1 MLCEDTIFLLQETIK
16 QQNQQTTFQIVDETI
31 ELEKI
36 ITIKIKK
43 DNNKKMKKIGLNKK
57 FRMGW
62 NDYVRLMSLKHFP
75 SLSCDLSHTTTMLM
89 LIMTLMALT
98 FSTTKTF
105 AQKSL
110 GTQYEVADNVDELV
124 GIDPSDD
131 YLSRTGKTMPT
142 DPNKILCFYNVG
154 AKSFLSPGAKW
165 GTQASLDNTAYTL
178 WLNEPSGNSDF
189 FNIVNNLGNSSTGT
203 YLGFG
208 DKNGPDASD
217 LYMDRG
223 IHNFVFEKAPDY
235 KDNNKVYYVKTTNN
249 GKDYYVQAYPDE
261 NKYCNFN
268 EKQLTEAD
276 ADYKNQEW
284 KIITKTE
291 YYTLLK
297 ANPANME
304 DVIDF
309 SFIIH
314 TPSFRIHDNGV
325 SSWTATAET
334 DKIFFGDNMQ
344 YKTYANRATDT
355 WGAAGV
361 GNYNRNHQQDCGK
374 LFYSY
379 ARGAMNFQLTQ
390 DIEVHKAGWYLLRC
404 NGFTTQVNKD
414 GKVSA
419 HLLMAVVTADGK
431 INKTAGYSAATL
443 NKLSREAASKLM
455 ADDATG
461 TGAGRAFFDGKYEN
475 QVQVCLEEKT
485 LGTIDKD
492 HPVKLRIG
500 YYVGDDCVPQ
510 EGDVTC
516 VDNFKLLYAGPRR
529 DPELILDE
537 DQPSLVY
544 LSNAKDVYKNSV
556 LHLKRTFTEG
566 KWNSLIL
573 PVDLKFGQMK
583 RTFGDD
589 VKVAKLTSLKDG
601 VVTFTTVEP
610 KQDSDVM
617 VKAFAPYIIKPTSLT
632 EDLDLE
638 YIAEKFY
645 TKLDKTT
652 GKISNAEWLAA
663 DGKSVS
669 TYENNRFELRI
680 PNNHYDIT
688 MVTLDRDSLI
698 KHLNFSEEDKTNY
711 AAGAYDKIN
720 WDNVSWKS
728 QTSFSTGAKEGELTC
743 YGTLAKTYYNDNGNG
758 VILPG
763 RDNLSG
769 AYIMRGGNIV
779 QVPSTK
785 EYGLK
790 GFRCWFEVKGGS
802 SQAKPLRLEIDGIS
816 DDATSIDEINSQ
828 PSQFTS
834 RHKGIS
840 GVFNLDGQKV
850 REGESTQ
857 NLPKGIYIVN
867 GRKVVVM

>member
-1 MLCEDTIFLLQETIK
+1 M
-16 QQNQQTTFQIVDETI
+16 N
-31 ELEKI
+31 
-36 ITIKIKK
+36 
-43 DNNKKMKKIGLNKK
+43 KIGLNKK

-75 SLSCDLSHTTTMLM
+75 SLSCDLSRTTTILM

-105 AQKSL
+105 AQTF
-110 GTQYEVADNVDELV
+110 GTTYDAADNIDQLV
-124 GIDPSDD
+124 GIDPNAECVAGTYNSDE
-131 YLSRTGKTMPT
+131 PT
-142 DPNKILCFYNVG
+142 DPNKQLCLYNVG
-154 AKSFLSPGAKW
+154 TKRFLSVGGYY
-165 GTQASLDNTAYTL
+165 GTHAALDNTPHGL
-178 WLNEPSGNSDF
+178 WFESVDNAADYNDNRFWINNRVAGSGSGTH
-189 FNIVNNLGNSSTGT
+189 LGCESSSGS
-203 YLGFG
+203 GH
-208 DKNGPDASD
+208 
-217 LYMDRG
+217 LYMDRSNGLYG
-223 IHNFVFEKAPDY
+223 IDGHNGLDGNNGATTFRFEKAPDY
-235 KDNNKVYYVKTTNN
+235 TETNKVYYLIMNRYVNSKWWTFYVSAFPNNEVCDCNIYNYTNI
-249 GKDYYVQAYPDE
+249 GS
-261 NKYCNFN
+261 
-268 EKQLTEAD
+268 D
-276 ADYKNQEW
+276 ADYQNKEW
-284 KIITKTE
+284 KIITRAE
-291 YYTLLK
+291 YYKLAL

-309 SFIIH
+309 SFLIKA
-314 TPSFRIHDNGV
+314 PSFRANDTDASN
-325 SSWTATAET
+325 WKATAET
-334 DKIFFGDNMQ
+334 DKLFFGDNNM
-344 YKTYANRATDT
+344 YKTYAIRDAQGGRELWSGFND
-355 WGAAGV
+355 G
-361 GNYNRNHQQDCGK
+361 HQKDYGK
-374 LFYSY
+374 MFYTY
-379 ARGAMNFQLTQ
+379 ARGAKDFTFTQ
-390 DIEVHKAGWYLLRC
+390 DIQVHKAGWYLLRC
-404 NGFTTQVNKD
+404 NGFTTQLNHN

-419 HLLMAVVTADGK
+419 HLMMAVVKNGSID
-431 INKTAGYSAATL
+431 KTAGYSAATL
-443 NKLSREAASKLM
+443 NKLSVDAASKLM

-461 TGAGRAFFDGKYEN
+461 QGAGRAFFNGKYEN
-475 QVQVCLEEKT
+475 QVQVCLDEKY
-485 LGTIDKD
+485 LKD
-492 HPVKLRIG
+492 MGGSVTLRIG
-500 YYVGDDCVPQ
+500 YYVDSDCVLQ
-510 EGDVTC
+510 DGDVTS

-589 VKVAKLTSLKDG
+589 VKVAKLTSLNNG

-610 KQDSDVM
+610 KQDKEVM
-617 VKAFAPYIIKPTSLT
+617 VKAFEPYIIKPTSLT
-632 EDLDLE
+632 EDMGLA
-638 YIAEKFY
+638 YTAEKFY

-652 GKISNAEWLAA
+652 GEISNAEWLAA

-669 TYENNRFELRI
+669 TEENNRFELHI
-680 PNNHYDIT
+680 PNNHYDIF
-688 MVTLDRDSLI
+688 MVTLNRDLLI

-720 WDNVSWKS
+720 WENVSWES
-728 QTSFSTGAKEGELTC
+728 QTSFSASAHEGDLTC
-743 YGTLAKTYYNDNGNG
+743 YGTLAMTYDEEKG
-758 VILPG
+758 ILPG
-763 RDNLSG
+763 RDPLSG
-769 AYIMRGGNIV
+769 AYVMRGGKIV
-779 QVPSTK
+779 QVPSEK
-785 EYGLK
+785 KYGLK
-790 GFRCWFEVKGGS
+790 GFRCWFELKGGS

-816 DDATSIDEINSQ
+816 DDATSIDDINSQ

>member
-1 MLCEDTIFLLQETIK
+1 M
-16 QQNQQTTFQIVDETI
+16 N
-31 ELEKI
+31 
-36 ITIKIKK
+36 
-43 DNNKKMKKIGLNKK
+43 KIGLNKK

-75 SLSCDLSHTTTMLM
+75 SLSCDLSRTTTMLM

-98 FSTTKTF
+98 FNTTKSF
-105 AQKSL
+105 AQAL
-110 GTQYEVADNVDELV
+110 GTKYEAADNIDDLV

-131 YLSRTGKTMPT
+131 CVAGHYGSAEPT
-142 DPNKILCFYNVG
+142 DSTKQLCLYNVG
-154 AKSFLSPGAKW
+154 TKRFLSVGGYY
-165 GTQASLDNTAYTL
+165 GTHAALDNTPHGL
-178 WLNEPSGNSDF
+178 WFESVDNAADYNDNRFWINNRVAGSGSGTH
-189 FNIVNNLGNSSTGT
+189 LGCESSSGS
-203 YLGFG
+203 GH
-208 DKNGPDASD
+208 
-217 LYMDRG
+217 LYMDRSNGLDG
-223 IHNFVFEKAPDY
+223 IDGHNGLDGNNGATTFRFEKAPDY
-235 KDNNKVYYVKTTNN
+235 TETNKVYYLIMNRYVNSKWWTFYVSAFPNNEVCDCNIYNYTNI
-249 GKDYYVQAYPDE
+249 GS
-261 NKYCNFN
+261 
-268 EKQLTEAD
+268 D
-276 ADYKNQEW
+276 ADYQNKEW
-284 KIITKTE
+284 KIITRAE
-291 YYTLLK
+291 YYKLAL

-309 SFIIH
+309 SFLIKA
-314 TPSFRIHDNGV
+314 PSFRANDTDASN
-325 SSWTATAET
+325 WKATAET
-334 DKIFFGDNMQ
+334 DKLFFGDNNM
-344 YKTYANRATDT
+344 YKTYAKRDALGGRELWSGFND
-355 WGAAGV
+355 G
-361 GNYNRNHQQDCGK
+361 HQKDYGK
-374 LFYSY
+374 MFYTY
-379 ARGAMNFQLTQ
+379 ARGAKDFTFTQ
-390 DIEVHKAGWYLLRC
+390 DIQVHKAGWYLLRC
-404 NGFTTQVNKD
+404 NGFTTQLNHN

-419 HLLMAVVTADGK
+419 HLMMAVVKNGSID
-431 INKTAGYSAATL
+431 KTAGYSAATL
-443 NKLSREAASKLM
+443 NKLSVDAASKLM

-461 TGAGRAFFDGKYEN
+461 QGAGRAFFNGKYEN
-475 QVQVCLEEKT
+475 QVQVCLDEKY
-485 LGTIDKD
+485 LKD
-492 HPVKLRIG
+492 MGGSVTLRIG
-500 YYVGDDCVPQ
+500 YYVDSDCELQ
-510 EGDVTC
+510 DGDVTC

-529 DPELILDE
+529 NPELILDE

-632 EDLDLE
+632 EDMGLA
-638 YIAEKFY
+638 YTAEKFY
-645 TKLDKTT
+645 TRLMDGSTSET
-652 GKISNAEWLAA
+652 NNAYWLGK
-663 DGKSVS
+663 DGKSES
-669 TYENNRFELRI
+669 HDPNDRFELRI
-680 PNNHYDIT
+680 PNNHYDIF

-698 KHLNFSEEDKTNY
+698 KHLNFSEEDKTYY

-720 WDNVSWKS
+720 WDNVSWES
-728 QTSFSTGAKEGELTC
+728 QTSFSTGAKDGDLTC
-743 YGTLAKTYYNDNGNG
+743 YGTLAKTYDEKTG
-758 VILPG
+758 ILSG
-763 RDNLSG
+763 RDPLNG

-779 QVPSTK
+779 QVPSNK

-828 PSQFTS
+828 PAQFTS